1 MNNSLFF
8 FQSVYFGPKS
18 ISNSNNDFVDPSKHS
33 CLSNL
38 FQTFNKFPSRQIC
51 HLILMNGESLGNF
64 PIDRGLRIF
73 YDFRQVGEFVMNP
86 FRKNLSECSE
96 EMVFKYSVEE
106 TFKYVPIIL
115 KEDQN
120 RRNTKESFMTFC
132 QDLAS
137 RNQVATSIL
146 EKHKEIEIQNIIRKI
161 AEFYYENT
169 PLLKIVQKDSPIW
182 EDLVEIEKS
191 FHWERNLKCLTPEG
205 D

>member
-1 MNNSLFF
+1 
-8 FQSVYFGPKS
+8 
-18 ISNSNNDFVDPSKHS
+18 
-33 CLSNL
+33 
-38 FQTFNKFPSRQIC
+38 
-51 HLILMNGESLGNF
+51 MNGESLGNF

-161 AEFYYENT
+161 GEFYYENT

-182 EDLVEIEKS
+182 EDLVEIEN
-191 FHWERNLKCLTPEG
+191 FFRLERNLKCLTPKEKKK
-205 D
+205 